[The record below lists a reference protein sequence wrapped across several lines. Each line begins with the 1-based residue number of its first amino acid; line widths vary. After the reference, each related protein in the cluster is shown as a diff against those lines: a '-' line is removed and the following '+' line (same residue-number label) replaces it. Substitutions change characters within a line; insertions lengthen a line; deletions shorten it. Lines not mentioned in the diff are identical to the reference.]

1 MIDAASGSCARGF
14 GSSALQG
21 CAVKVRENT
30 QGVLRLSGF
39 PFGLAVALL
48 LVIAVPCVMS
58 AGYFANGMLVPGF
71 FLAGIALML
80 LVGCFGVFVRHR
92 DITFDRAAQT
102 VTVVERGILGVK
114 RQVRSIKGLQGAS
127 VQTKVV
133 RPQSNVAYTSG
144 RRPKDRRLFRPV
156 LVFAGGR
163 TDPLY
168 EVYAENDDA
177 SVISA
182 AINGWVARPLAD

>member
-1 MIDAASGSCARGF
+1 M
-14 GSSALQG
+14 
-21 CAVKVRENT
+21 KVRENT
-30 QGVLRLSGF
+30 QERLRISGF
-39 PFGLAVALL
+39 PFGLALALL

-71 FLAGIALML
+71 VLAGIALML
-80 LVGCFGVFVRHR
+80 LVGCFGVFVKHR
-92 DITFDRAAQT
+92 TIIFDRASET
-102 VTVVERGILGVK
+102 VTVVERGILGTK

-127 VQTKVV
+127 VQTHIAK
-133 RPQSNVAYTSG
+133 PPPNVSYKRG

-156 LVFAGGR
+156 LVFADGR

-177 SVISA
+177 SLTSA
-182 AINGWVARPLAD
+182 AINGWVEGDPPKD